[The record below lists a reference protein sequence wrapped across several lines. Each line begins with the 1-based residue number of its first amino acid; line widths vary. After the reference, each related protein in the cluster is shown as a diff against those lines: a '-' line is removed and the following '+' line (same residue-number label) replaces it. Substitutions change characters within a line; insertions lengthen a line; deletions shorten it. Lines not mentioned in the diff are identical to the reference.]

1 VAEKTRELS
10 AVSKPDAEGG
20 QQDNFKSSVGLSL
33 VVHSLIL
40 SAFLLKFLFFSEP
53 LIDISQSIEV
63 NFGDPKAVQTADA
76 DKLPE
81 KIQSPEEKAEEPP
94 AEPAEEKPTEQKP
107 EEKPAEKETP
117 PAPAEKP
124 KVTEKKQARD
134 EINLKKVKAQQK
146 NALNKLKALSAI
158 DKIRQ
163 DVKKEGLVKVKSGK
177 ASHIIPAGSALGGLD
192 KLEALSYL
200 QQVDQSIKQQ
210 WALPQWLINKP
221 LKARVVVKFNTQGK
235 ILSTQVISSSGNNS
249 YDQYCVTAIEK
260 AAPFP
265 SVPEK
270 FSQKF
275 SVDGIVVGFPD

>member
-1 VAEKTRELS
+1 MAVKIREASASLKKTAKAEQ
-10 AVSKPDAEGG
+10 

-33 VVHSLIL
+33 AVHSLIL
-40 SAFLLKFLFFSEP
+40 TVFLLKFLFFSEP
-53 LIDISQSIEV
+53 LIDISQSIQV
-63 NFGDPKAVQTADA
+63 SLGDPKALLNENN
-76 DKLPE
+76 KLPE
-81 KIQSPEEKAEEPP
+81 KVQPVEEKTPEAPP
-94 AEPAEEKPTEQKP
+94 VENKAKEKSV
-107 EEKPAEKETP
+107 EKEV
-117 PAPAEKP
+117 PAPPEKP
-124 KVTEKKQARD
+124 KVIEKKQAAD

-146 NALNKLKALSAI
+146 NALNKLKAMSAI

-163 DVKKEGLVKVKSGK
+163 DVKKENLVKVKSGK
-177 ASHIIPAGSALGGLD
+177 VSHAIPAGSAMGGLD

-221 LKARVVVKFNTQGK
+221 FKTRIVVKFNTLGK
-235 ILSTQVISSSGNNS
+235 IISTQVISSSGNNS
-249 YDQYCVTAIEK
+249 YDQYCLTAIEK